1 VGRPTLGTRDS
12 GATRRRRPPKALLAG
27 VLTGGAALLL
37 TGCAGEWP
45 DASASNFF
53 LPDDSI
59 GATNQTERISTL
71 WDGSWIAALVVGIL
85 VWGLTIWCVVAYR
98 RRKNDPELPPQV
110 RYNMPIEILYTI
122 VPVMMV
128 GVLFYYTARDQQ
140 AITDTSTTPDVTI
153 EVVGKKWS
161 WDFNY
166 LEGNGAAAQPGVY
179 DTGRQ
184 ADLTGEPGVEERL
197 PTLYLPVNERVQFDL
212 YARDVNHSFW
222 VPAFL
227 MKMDLIAG
235 SPNHFQIVPTKE
247 GTFLGECAE
256 LCGDYHSEMLFNV
269 KVVSAEEY
277 EQHLDDLEAAGQTG
291 SLPTTLA
298 GANELAGVQADSV
311 GEAPENADDKTS
323 DGNNG

>member
-1 VGRPTLGTRDS
+1 LGTRDS
-12 GATRRRRPPKALLAG
+12 GATRRRRPPKALVAGALAG
-27 VLTGGAALLL
+27 AVAMTL
-37 TGCAGEWP
+37 TGCAGDWP

-53 LPDDSI
+53 LPDKSI
-59 GATNQTERISTL
+59 GTTNMTPRISAL
-71 WDGSWIAALVVGIL
+71 WDGSWIAALVVGVL
-85 VWGLTIWCVVAYR
+85 VWGLTIWCVVVYR
-98 RRKNDPELPPQV
+98 RRRHDPELPAQV

-140 AITDTSTTPDVTI
+140 AITDVSKTPDVKI

-166 LEGNGAAAQPGVY
+166 LDENGQPGVY

-184 ADLTGEPGVEERL
+184 ADLTGVPGVELEL
-197 PTLYLPVNERVQFDL
+197 PTLYLPVDETVQFDL

-235 SPNHFQIVPTKE
+235 SPNHFQVTPTKE

-256 LCGDYHSEMLFNV
+256 LCGEYHSEMLFNV
-269 KVVSAEEY
+269 KVVSAAEY
-277 EQHLDDLEAAGQTG
+277 QQHLDDLEAAGQTG

-298 GANELAGVQADSV
+298 GAEEMAGVRADSV
-311 GEAPENADDKTS
+311 GEAPENAEDKTS

>member
-1 VGRPTLGTRDS
+1 MGTRDS

-27 VLTGGAALLL
+27 ALTGGAALLL
-37 TGCAGEWP
+37 SGCAGDWP

-53 LPDDSI
+53 LPDASI
-59 GATNQTERISTL
+59 GATDMTDRISKL
-71 WDGSWIAALVVGIL
+71 WDGSWIAALAVGVL
-85 VWGLTIWCVVAYR
+85 VWALTIWCVVAYR
-98 RRKNDPELPPQV
+98 RRKNDPEMPPQV

-128 GVLFYYTARDQQ
+128 GVLFYYVARDQQ
-140 AITDTSTTPDVTI
+140 TILDTKKAPDVTI
-153 EVVGKKWS
+153 QVVGKKWS

-166 LEGNGAAAQPGVY
+166 LEDNSKPGVY

-184 ADLTGEPGVEERL
+184 ADLSGEASVEDEL
-197 PTLYLPVNERVQFDL
+197 PTLYLPVNETVRFDL
-212 YARDVNHSFW
+212 YSRDVIHSFW

-227 MKMDLIAG
+227 MKMDLIPG
-235 SPNHFQIVPTKE
+235 SPNAFQVTPTKE
-247 GTFLGECAE
+247 GTFKGKCAE
-256 LCGDYHSEMLFNV
+256 LCGEYHSEMLFNV

-277 EQHLDDLEAAGQTG
+277 QQHLDDLDAAGQTG

-298 GANELAGVQADSV
+298 GAEELAGVQADSV
-311 GEAPENADDKTS
+311 GEAPETAKDKTS

>member
-1 VGRPTLGTRDS
+1 MGRPTLGTRDS

-27 VLTGGAALLL
+27 ALTGGAALLL
-37 TGCAGEWP
+37 SGCAGDWP

-53 LPDDSI
+53 LPNASI
-59 GATNQTERISTL
+59 GATDMTDRISKL
-71 WDGSWIAALVVGIL
+71 WDGSWIAALAVGVL
-85 VWGLTIWCVVAYR
+85 VWALTIWCVVAYR
-98 RRKNDPELPPQV
+98 RRKNDPEMPPQV

-128 GVLFYYTARDQQ
+128 GVLFYYVARDQQ
-140 AITDTSTTPDVTI
+140 TILDTKKAPDVTI
-153 EVVGKKWS
+153 QVVGKKWS

-166 LEGNGAAAQPGVY
+166 LEDNSKPGVY

-184 ADLTGEPGVEERL
+184 ADLSGRADVEDEL
-197 PTLYLPVNERVQFDL
+197 PTLYLPVNETVRFDL
-212 YARDVNHSFW
+212 YSRDVIHSFW

-227 MKMDLIAG
+227 MKMDLIPG
-235 SPNHFQIVPTKE
+235 SPNAFQVTPTKE
-247 GTFLGECAE
+247 GTFKGKCAE
-256 LCGDYHSEMLFNV
+256 LCGEYHSEMLFNV

-277 EQHLDDLEAAGQTG
+277 QQHLDDLDAAGQTG

-298 GANELAGVQADSV
+298 GAEELAGVQADSV
-311 GEAPENADDKTS
+311 GEAPETAKDTTS

>member
-1 VGRPTLGTRDS
+1 MGRPTLGTRDS
-12 GATRRRRPPKALLAG
+12 GATRRRRPPKALVAG
-27 VLTGGAALLL
+27 ALTGGAALLL
-37 TGCAGEWP
+37 TGCAGDWP

-59 GATNQTERISTL
+59 GATNMTGRISAL
-71 WDGSWIAALVVGIL
+71 WDGSWIAALVVGVL

-98 RRKNDPELPPQV
+98 RRKNDPELPAQV

-128 GVLFYYTARDQQ
+128 GVLFYYVARDQQ
-140 AITDTSTTPDVTI
+140 AILDTSKDPAVTI
-153 EVVGKKWS
+153 QVVGKKWS

-166 LEGNGAAAQPGVY
+166 LDGNGESAQPGVY

-184 ADLTGEPGVEERL
+184 ADLTGLPGVEESL
-197 PTLYLPVNERVQFDL
+197 PTLYLPVDETVEFEL
-212 YARDVNHSFW
+212 YSRDVIHSFW

-227 MKMDLIAG
+227 MKMDMIPG
-235 SPNHFQIVPTKE
+235 SPNKFQVTPTKE
-247 GTFLGECAE
+247 GDFKGKCAE
-256 LCGDYHSEMLFNV
+256 LCGEYHSEMLFNV

-277 EQHLDDLEAAGQTG
+277 QQHLDDLEASGQTG

-298 GANELAGVQADSV
+298 GDEELANVQADSV
-311 GEAPENADDKTS
+311 HSNEEEN
-323 DGNNG
+323 

>member
-1 VGRPTLGTRDS
+1 MGTRDS
-12 GATRRRRPPKALLAG
+12 GATRRRRPPKALVAG
-27 VLTGGAALLL
+27 ALTGGATVLLS
-37 TGCAGEWP
+37 GCAADWP

-59 GATNQTERISTL
+59 GATNMTERISLL
-71 WDGSWIAALVVGIL
+71 WDGSWIAALAVGIL

-98 RRKNDPELPPQV
+98 RRKNDPELPAQV

-128 GVLFYYTARDQQ
+128 GVLFYYVARDQQ
-140 AITDTSTTPDVTI
+140 AILDTSKSPDVTI
-153 EVVGKKWS
+153 QVVGKKWS

-166 LEGNGAAAQPGVY
+166 LEGNGTSAQPGVY

-184 ADLTGEPGVEERL
+184 ADLSGESGVENEL
-197 PTLYLPVNERVQFDL
+197 PTLYLPVGETVEFDL
-212 YARDVNHSFW
+212 YSRDVIHSFW

-227 MKMDLIAG
+227 MKMDMIPG
-235 SPNHFQIVPTKE
+235 SPNKFQVTPTKE
-247 GTFLGECAE
+247 GDFKGKCAE
-256 LCGDYHSEMLFNV
+256 LCGEYHSEMLFNV

-277 EQHLDDLEAAGQTG
+277 QQHLDDLAAAGQTG

-298 GANELAGVQADSV
+298 GDEELANVQADSV
-311 GEAPENADDKTS
+311 VSNEQED
-323 DGNNG
+323 